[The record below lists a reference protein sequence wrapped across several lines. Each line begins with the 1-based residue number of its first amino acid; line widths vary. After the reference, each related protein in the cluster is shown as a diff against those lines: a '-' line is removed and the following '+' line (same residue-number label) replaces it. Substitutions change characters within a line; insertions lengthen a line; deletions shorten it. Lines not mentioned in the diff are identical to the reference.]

1 MNPGKSVFSQIVDLF
16 PKYYFNKLVQKY
28 NGDYNTRRFKTWD
41 QFLCMT
47 FAQLT
52 YRSSLRDIE
61 ACLLAQPQKLY
72 HMGINGKPS
81 RNNIARA
88 NQKKDWRIYFEFA
101 QILIERARELY
112 KHDSPFSEEL
122 NSTVYALDATTIDLC
137 LSMFPWA
144 TFRKAKGAIKMHT
157 LLDLKG
163 SIPSF
168 IEITEGSVHEVR
180 ILDHLILEP
189 GSFYLMDRGY
199 LDFKRL
205 YNIHKGFC
213 YFVIRAKKNLK
224 FKRQYSNPIDLTA
237 DTIIR
242 ADQTGVLEGFYVSQ
256 KYPEKLRRI
265 KIFDS
270 ETEKHLVF
278 LTNNFNI
285 SASLVAELYKN
296 RWKVELFFK
305 WIKQHLRIKQFYGTS
320 FNAVKTQIWI
330 GICVYVV
337 VAILKKRLDI
347 PNSLYN
353 LLQIFSVTIFEKVP
367 IYQLVKNESYNN
379 PSPDLG
385 NQLTLFDY

>member
-1 MNPGKSVFSQIVDLF
+1 MNAGKSIFSQIVDLY
-16 PKYYFNKLVQKY
+16 PKYQFDKVVSKY
-28 NGDYNTRRFKTWD
+28 KGDLNTRNFKTWD

-61 ACLLAQPQKLY
+61 ACLTAQPQKLY
-72 HMGINGKPS
+72 HMGIKGNPS
-81 RNNIARA
+81 RTNLARA
-88 NQKKDWRIYFEFA
+88 NQNRDWRIYFDFA
-101 QILIERARELY
+101 QVLIERARELY
-112 KHDSPFSEEL
+112 QNEIPFSEQL
-122 NSTVYALDATTIDLC
+122 DSTVYALDATTIDLC

-144 TFRKAKGAIKMHT
+144 TFRKTKGAIKLHT

-168 IEITEGSVHEVR
+168 IQITEGSVHEVR
-180 ILDHLILEP
+180 ILDNINFEP

-205 YNIHKGFC
+205 YNINKSLC

-224 FKRQYSNPIDLTA
+224 FRRLYSSLVDSSTKIKT
-237 DTIIR
+237 
-242 ADQTGVLEGFYVSQ
+242 DQTGVLEGFYARRD
-256 KYPEKLRRI
+256 YPDKLRRI
-265 KIFDS
+265 KIYDA
-270 ETEKHLVF
+270 ENNKYLTF
-278 LTNNFNI
+278 LTNNFEI
-285 SASLVAELYKN
+285 SPAMVAELYKN

-330 GICVYVV
+330 GICVYVI
-337 VAILKKRLDI
+337 VAIIKKRHNL
-347 PNSLYN
+347 PNSLYS

-367 IYQLVKNESYNN
+367 IYQLVNNESYKN
-379 PSPDLG
+379 PLFEDSK
-385 NQLTLFDY
+385 QLTLFDY